1 MMPKRGCDVNSCEI
15 SRFYR
20 LNNSGFCQVISMTV
34 PRKSELFQEDLYPDT
49 PGDTAAITAEE
60 WESGVDAD
68 PILISL
74 RDGYQPSSSK
84 NELKV
89 HKKTNILDKG
99 AKVASNPA
107 QNTAQVSPGIF
118 EEMLKEFTEEIRKL
132 KAVIVKH
139 EGRIRVLESA
149 VALQMKEEE
158 RNEKTSS
165 PADRELL
172 ASDEV

>member
-1 MMPKRGCDVNSCEI
+1 
-15 SRFYR
+15 
-20 LNNSGFCQVISMTV
+20 
-34 PRKSELFQEDLYPDT
+34 
-49 PGDTAAITAEE
+49 
-60 WESGVDAD
+60 
-68 PILISL
+68 
-74 RDGYQPSSSK
+74 
-84 NELKV
+84 
-89 HKKTNILDKG
+89 
-99 AKVASNPA
+99 
-107 QNTAQVSPGIF
+107 
-118 EEMLKEFTEEIRKL
+118 MLKEFTEEIRKL